1 MLSLVLASACSRV
14 KSLSF
19 RETADCST
27 YAAPEMWRVLGFSLP
42 PPPAG
47 SMSASAE
54 ALTSQFDDAI
64 DLMASALGVA
74 LDRHE
79 RQVRY
84 AVATEDLVLPW
95 MTFPRGTVAGQ
106 WSSWRGLVDGRVVF
120 DFEVV
125 WRMGDALDIDLS
137 GDEGYDIT
145 IAGEPDLHIAWTQ
158 RFGDRAGVNRTS
170 NYLEGALVATAMA
183 AVNAIPV
190 VCAARPGLRTFV
202 DLPLITASG
211 RVWPPRA
218 PAALT

>member
-1 MLSLVLASACSRV
+1 M
-14 KSLSF
+14 
-19 RETADCST
+19 
-27 YAAPEMWRVLGFSLP
+27 
-42 PPPAG
+42 
-47 SMSASAE
+47 
-54 ALTSQFDDAI
+54 
-64 DLMASALGVA
+64 LGVSDSYLWTLLA
-74 LDRHE
+74 LLMS
-79 RQVRY
+79 V
-84 AVATEDLVLPW
+84 TI
-95 MTFPRGTVAGQ
+95 F
-106 WSSWRGLVDGRVVF
+106 
-120 DFEVV
+120 
-125 WRMGDALDIDLS
+125 
-137 GDEGYDIT
+137 EGYDIT